1 MNGLTFGIRVIK
13 IEVHQEIGHTNTNLL
28 LKQGG
33 LNDAVLFRTILSG
46 L

>member
-1 MNGLTFGIRVIK
+1 LTFVSRVIR

-33 LNDAVLFRTILSG
+33 HNDAVLYRTILS
-46 L
+46 